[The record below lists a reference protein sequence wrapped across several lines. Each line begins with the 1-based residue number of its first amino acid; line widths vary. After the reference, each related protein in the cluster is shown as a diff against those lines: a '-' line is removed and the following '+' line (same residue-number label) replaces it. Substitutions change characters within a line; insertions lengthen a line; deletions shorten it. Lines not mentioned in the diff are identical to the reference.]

1 MRITT
6 VSKKNPGM
14 TLTEIMLAMALLA
27 SAFIPIIGVMGTSM
41 KATDKDDRTIRA
53 VNICQE
59 KMNRALQFPFGVL
72 EPVAPLTSVTYG
84 GALASTTLKSD
95 ATANA
100 ISLHLGQED
109 VNGVEIISELKIDD
123 QPGNFLVPTFNDVA
137 KLEDDKIASATG
149 VSNPSSWGWE
159 EKSLP
164 YAGLYYKY
172 TLTVRWKDK
181 GSEVEKFYTLASNKA
196 KVRK

>member
-1 MRITT
+1 MRINA
-6 VSKKNPGM
+6 VSKKNMGM

-53 VNICQE
+53 VNTCQE

-72 EPVAPLTSVTYG
+72 EPPAPTTTVTYG
-84 GALASTTLKSD
+84 GGINSNLKSD
-95 ATANA
+95 TTADA
-100 ISLHLGQED
+100 ITLFLGTED
-109 VNGVEIISELKIDD
+109 INGVEINSELKVED
-123 QPGNFLVPTFNDVA
+123 QPGNFQVPTFNDVA
-137 KLEDDKIASATG
+137 KLEDDKVASATG
-149 VSNPSSWGWE
+149 VSDPSSWGWE
-159 EKSLP
+159 EKLLP

-172 TLTVRWKDK
+172 TLTVKWKDK
-181 GSEVEKFYTLASNKA
+181 GSNVEKFYTLASNKA